1 MAEMSASS
9 TQAAAA
15 HSAAGHP
22 PGLRHH
28 FEDMEQQHEA
38 GNLGMW
44 VFLVT
49 EILFFGGL
57 FAAYA
62 IYRSLYLPGFEAG
75 SRLLDVKL
83 GATNT
88 AVLIGSSLTM
98 AMAVHAAQTGKRKAL
113 IVVFAAD
120 HGAGRRFSRHQ
131 GDEYAHEVAPRPGAR
146 VEMGAGRRNSREMRR
161 WVPWRCF
168 FCFYFFMTGLHAL
181 HMIIGFGIMTVMHLA
196 SVARE
201 IFGGVL
207 RAGGSERALLAFR
220 GYCVDF
226 SLPAALFDRR
236 ALLMSGHVV
245 SVRLYVTIFLALLLF
260 NGADDGRGV
269 HRSGCVQHG
278 CRVWRLR

>member
-9 TQAAAA
+9 APVAVHA
-15 HSAAGHP
+15 

-28 FEDMEQQHEA
+28 FVDMEQQHEA

-62 IYRSLYLPGFEAG
+62 IYRSLYLPGFEGG

-98 AMAVHAAQTGKRKAL
+98 ALAVHSAQTGKRKAL
-113 IVVFAAD
+113 VFFLILTMALGFVFLGIKYDEWATKWH
-120 HGAGRRFSRHQ
+120 HGLVPGLHWAP
-131 GDEYAHEVAPRPGAR
+131 DEEVHGNPPLGS
-146 VEMGAGRRNSREMRR
+146 VEM
-161 WVPWRCF
+161 F

-181 HMIIGFGIMTVMHLA
+181 HMVIGVGIMAVMTWK
-196 SVARE
+196 SW
-201 IFGGVL
+201 
-207 RAGGSERALLAFR
+207 R
-220 GYCVDF
+220 GDF
-226 SLPAALFDRR
+226 SPEYYNPIEV
-236 ALLMSGHVV
+236 SG
-245 SVRLYVTIFLALLLF
+245 LYWHFVDIVWIFLFPLLYLI
-260 NGADDGRGV
+260 GGRY
-269 HRSGCVQHG
+269 
-278 CRVWRLR
+278 

>member
-1 MAEMSASS
+1 MAEMSAS
-9 TQAAAA
+9 AA
-15 HSAAGHP
+15 HAAGHD

-98 AMAVHAAQTGKRKAL
+98 ALAVHAAQTGKRKAL
-113 IVVFAAD
+113 VFFLLITIALGGVFLGIKYDEWATKWQ
-120 HGAGRRFSRHQ
+120 HGLVPGLKF
-131 GDEYAHEVAPRPGAR
+131 APNEEIPGNAPLGS
-146 VEMGAGRRNSREMRR
+146 VEM
-161 WVPWRCF
+161 F
-168 FCFYFFMTGLHAL
+168 FLFYFFMTGLHAL
-181 HMIIGFGIMTVMHLA
+181 HMIIGVGIMAVMTIWA
-196 SVARE
+196 W
-201 IFGGVL
+201 
-207 RAGGSERALLAFR
+207 R
-220 GYCVDF
+220 GKFSPGYYAPIEVSGLYWHFVDI
-226 SLPAALFDRR
+226 
-236 ALLMSGHVV
+236 VW
-245 SVRLYVTIFLALLLF
+245 IFLFPLLYLI
-260 NGADDGRGV
+260 GGRY
-269 HRSGCVQHG
+269 
-278 CRVWRLR
+278 

>member
-1 MAEMSASS
+1 MSSAGASILGIGYLIPLIYLFWSIRYGPVAGPNPWGAKGLEWETPSPPPTENFEEIPAVTEEAYAYANRRARMAEMSASS
-9 TQAAAA
+9 THTAAA

-98 AMAVHAAQTGKRKAL
+98 AMAVHSAQTGKRKAL
-113 IVVFAAD
+113 ILFLLLTMALGAVFLGIKA
-120 HGAGRRFSRHQ
+120 
-131 GDEYAHEVAPRPGAR
+131 DEYAQKWQHGLVPGLKFAPDEEIRGT
-146 VEMGAGRRNSREMRR
+146 RRS
-161 WVPWRCF
+161 VPWRCF
-168 FCFYFFMTGLHAL
+168 FFFT
-181 HMIIGFGIMTVMHLA
+181 
-196 SVARE
+196 
-201 IFGGVL
+201 
-207 RAGGSERALLAFR
+207 
-220 GYCVDF
+220 F
-226 SLPAALFDRR
+226 S
-236 ALLMSGHVV
+236 
-245 SVRLYVTIFLALLLF
+245 
-260 NGADDGRGV
+260 
-269 HRSGCVQHG
+269 
-278 CRVWRLR
+278 